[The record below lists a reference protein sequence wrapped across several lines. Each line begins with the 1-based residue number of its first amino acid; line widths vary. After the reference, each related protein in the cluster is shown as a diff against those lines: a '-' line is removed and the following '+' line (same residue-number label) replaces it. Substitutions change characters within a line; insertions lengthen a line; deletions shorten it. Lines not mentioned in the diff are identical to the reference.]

1 MKGPLSGFKN
11 GFMEKKMATHSSILA
26 WKSPWTEEPGR
37 LQSMGLHDWACV
49 HECDGRWVGSNKL
62 VELKKKKKN
71 GFSFLTYW
79 SVSSVAQSSPTL
91 CHPVDCS
98 TPGFPVHLQFP
109 ELGQTCVHQVSDASN
124 HLILC
129 HPPPPAFSLSQHQG
143 LFQWVGSSHQVAKV
157 LELQLQHQSFQWI
170 FRTEFLPIDWLD
182 LLAVQGT
189 LKSFLQHHS
198 SKASILWHSTFF
210 MVPLSHPNM
219 TTEKIIALTRRT
231 FVSQVMSLLFNMLST
246 LVIAFLPR
254 SKHLLISWL
263 SSPSAVLLEPKKV
276 KSVTVSIVS
285 PSVCHEVMYVNC
297 ELPDVQARFRRG
309 RGNYWY
315 YI

>member
-1 MKGPLSGFKN
+1 MKEPLSGFKN

-62 VELKKKKKN
+62 VELKKKKEWVQFPN
-71 GFSFLTYW
+71 LLISQFSRSVVSNSLPPSGLQYTRLPCPSPIPGTW
-79 SVSSVAQSSPTL
+79 SNLCPSSQWCLQPSHPLSSSSSCLQSFPASGSFPVSWLFASGGQSIGASVA
-91 CHPVDCS
+91 
-98 TPGFPVHLQFP
+98 
-109 ELGQTCVHQVSDASN
+109 ASVLPMN
-124 HLILC
+124 IQDWVPSNWL
-129 HPPPPAFSLSQHQG
+129 
-143 LFQWVGSSHQVAKV
+143 VGSPCSPRDSQ
-157 LELQLQHQSFQWI
+157 E
-170 FRTEFLPIDWLD
+170 
-182 LLAVQGT
+182 
-189 LKSFLQHHS
+189 FLQHHS

-263 SSPSAVLLEPKKV
+263 SSPSAVFLEPKKV